1 MNSSDLNQGFDDGES
16 IIELLDVSAATR
28 QRHAQKRVNVD
39 FSIWMVEQLDQEA
52 NRLGV
57 TRQSIIKV
65 WLAER
70 LEQSI
75 GPREKRSLIGCAWR
89 PSSEWLCDDQALG
102 RSGACVY
109 NSSMKQL
116 PGKTRPKWLVAAGQG
131 MAAVV
136 FVAMTA
142 SILPMLLIMSLV
154 AALLL
159 IPVLRQ
165 LRKEVEKTSVTINTP
180 AKEEMI
186 DITPLHNRLSQKL
199 RRFLRRRP

>member
-1 MNSSDLNQGFDDGES
+1 
-16 IIELLDVSAATR
+16 
-28 QRHAQKRVNVD
+28 
-39 FSIWMVEQLDQEA
+39 
-52 NRLGV
+52 
-57 TRQSIIKV
+57 
-65 WLAER
+65 
-70 LEQSI
+70 
-75 GPREKRSLIGCAWR
+75 
-89 PSSEWLCDDQALG
+89 
-102 RSGACVY
+102 
-109 NSSMKQL
+109 MKQL

-131 MAAVV
+131 IAAVL

>member
-1 MNSSDLNQGFDDGES
+1 
-16 IIELLDVSAATR
+16 
-28 QRHAQKRVNVD
+28 
-39 FSIWMVEQLDQEA
+39 
-52 NRLGV
+52 
-57 TRQSIIKV
+57 
-65 WLAER
+65 
-70 LEQSI
+70 
-75 GPREKRSLIGCAWR
+75 
-89 PSSEWLCDDQALG
+89 
-102 RSGACVY
+102 
-109 NSSMKQL
+109 MKQL
-116 PGKTRPKWLVAAGQG
+116 PGKTRPKWLVAAAQG
-131 MAAVV
+131 IAAVV